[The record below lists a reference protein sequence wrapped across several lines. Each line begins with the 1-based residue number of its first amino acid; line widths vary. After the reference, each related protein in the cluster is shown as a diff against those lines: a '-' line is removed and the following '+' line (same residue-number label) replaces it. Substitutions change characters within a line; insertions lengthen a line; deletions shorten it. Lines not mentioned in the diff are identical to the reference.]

1 MPRSRTSWL
10 PGRSGNPAGF
20 PKALRDVRDAARAH
34 TAQAVA
40 TLADIMLDRDSP
52 PAARIAAAEA
62 LLDRGWGK
70 APQAHL
76 VAAMD
81 LEADSRSIELWTTAE
96 LEKFLAIG
104 PDKSADQSP

>member
-1 MPRSRTSWL
+1 MMPRSRTSWL

-20 PKALRDVRDAARAH
+20 PRALRDVRDAARAH

-40 TLADIMLDRDSP
+40 TLADIMLDRDNP

-62 LLDRGWGK
+62 LLDRGWGRS
-70 APQAHL
+70 PQAHL

-81 LEADSRSIELWTTAE
+81 APQSGSIVKLMSTAE
-96 LEKFLAIG
+96 LERLIAKE
-104 PDKSADQSP
+104 PNR

>member
-1 MPRSRTSWL
+1 MPRSNTTWL
-10 PGRSGNPAGF
+10 PGHSGNPSGF
-20 PKALRDVRDAARAH
+20 PRALRDVRDAARAH

-40 TLADIMLDRDSP
+40 TLAEIISDRGSP

-76 VAAMD
+76 VAAMGLD
-81 LEADSRSIELWTTAE
+81 SDSRSVELWTTAE
-96 LEKFLAIG
+96 LEKFLATG
-104 PDKSADQSP
+104 PAKSADQSP